1 MFQGGAFLGGEYGYL
16 PLFSSE
22 KTQMK
27 PELFLMARF
36 LCVGHT
42 FSFFTVSHKIVL
54 SGPFVVL
61 LEWTLI
67 SLMTDQDSIF
77 TFEEGAKKCF
87 IHFC

>member
-1 MFQGGAFLGGEYGYL
+1 MGSYPFFFPRENTNETRA
-16 PLFSSE
+16 
-22 KTQMK
+22 
-27 PELFLMARF
+27 FLMARF
-36 LCVGHT
+36 LCLGHT